1 MVVPRR
7 CIRLRLKLSAS
18 GARRGDL
25 ARCADEHPLEIRP
38 LRAEDRA
45 GWEPLWQG
53 YLRFYREQLPA
64 EVTDHAF
71 ARLTEQ
77 RDGMFGLAA
86 VADGRLVGFSHAIV
100 HPSTWSTTSYCYLED
115 LFVDPGTRGTDA
127 GRALIEATAA
137 AGASAAP
144 TSSTGRRSS
153 STAAPGRSTTPS
165 RR

>member
-1 MVVPRR
+1 M
-7 CIRLRLKLSAS
+7 ST
-18 GARRGDL
+18 
-25 ARCADEHPLEIRP
+25 PLEIRP

-137 AGASAAP
+137 AGRERGSDKLYWQTQQFNGRARSLYDTVASL
-144 TSSTGRRSS
+144 TSMVLYER
-153 STAAPGRSTTPS
+153 AL
-165 RR
+165 